1 MNRPPPSLWQ
11 ALVCAVWLLA
21 CPAVGQAG
29 EGYDHDRA
37 RQALEAGEILP
48 LARVL
53 ERVEQR
59 YPGQVI
65 DVELERDH
73 EARWIYEVKVLQ
85 RGGSLIKLKVD
96 ARDGTVL
103 DSRARNR
110 ETDKS
115 KTKGKD

>member
-1 MNRPPPSLWQ
+1 MNRPLSSLWQ
-11 ALVCAVWLLA
+11 ALACATWLLA
-21 CPAVGQAG
+21 CPVVAHADD
-29 EGYDHDRA
+29 DHNRA

-73 EARWIYEVKVLQ
+73 DGRWIYEVKVLQ

-103 DSRARNR
+103 DSRARDKDAEKNR
-110 ETDKS
+110 A
-115 KTKGKD
+115 KGKN

>member
-1 MNRPPPSLWQ
+1 MTRPTSSLWQ
-11 ALVCAVWLLA
+11 AFACALWLLA
-21 CPAVGQAG
+21 CPAVGHAG
-29 EGYDHDRA
+29 ESHDHDRA

-73 EARWIYEVKVLQ
+73 DGRWIYEVKVLQ

-103 DSRARNR
+103 GSRTRDREAEKNR
-110 ETDKS
+110 A
-115 KTKGKD
+115 KGKN